1 MTNLNDD
8 LRDAEESYHRKDYTD
23 AYEKYLAL
31 SKNGH
36 GDSQVFLG
44 WMIQNGIGTNIDISE
59 SALWFERAALL
70 GSVQG
75 AFYFGRYLTTQGK
88 HEEALKWYRSATS
101 KGDIASIF
109 RVGYS
114 LVRGKGTAIDIP
126 QGYKYLLSAAAS
138 GNIFA
143 KREVGILDVKGN
155 RGFIRRITG
164 FFGLLYV
171 ICLGIII
178 SLINTNSD
186 RLRK

>member
-1 MTNLNDD
+1 MTSLDDD
-8 LRDAEESYHRKDYTD
+8 LRSAQESYQRKDFVR
-23 AYEKYLAL
+23 AYNKYLSL

-44 WMIQNGIGTNIDISE
+44 WMIQNGIGTQIDLNE
-59 SALWFERAALL
+59 SALWFERAASL

-75 AFYFGRYLTTQGK
+75 AFYYGRYLTTQGRD
-88 HEEALKWYRSATS
+88 EQALEWYRTAAN

-114 LVRGKGTAIDIP
+114 LVRGKGTAIDIHK
-126 QGYKYLLSAAAS
+126 GYQYLLSAAAD

-155 RGFIRRITG
+155 RGFIYRVTG
-164 FFGLLYV
+164 FFGLLYA
-171 ICLGIII
+171 IFSGIIV
-178 SLINTNSD
+178 SLINSNSD
-186 RLRK
+186 SLRK